1 MGRGVEWAAINIM
14 KSDQLTRGW
23 EARCLPP
30 ELCKVPLS
38 ATRPSLTD
46 NIGYRLPAKQQS
58 SLFLRME
65 QLIVVDAFGIVVN
78 LLYRQRRVLAIV

>member
-23 EARCLPP
+23 EARCLP
-30 ELCKVPLS
+30 VPLS

-46 NIGYRLPAKQQS
+46 NIGYHLPAKQQS
-58 SLFLRME
+58 SLFLRIE
-65 QLIVVDAFGIVVN
+65 QLIVVDAFGVVVS
-78 LLYRQRRVLAIV
+78 LLYRQRREFAI

>member
-23 EARCLPP
+23 EARCLP
-30 ELCKVPLS
+30 VPLS

-46 NIGYRLPAKQQS
+46 NIGYHLSA
-58 SLFLRME
+58 SLFLRIE

-78 LLYRQRRVLAIV
+78 LLYRQRRVLAI

>member
-23 EARCLPP
+23 EARCLP
-30 ELCKVPLS
+30 VPLS

-46 NIGYRLPAKQQS
+46 NIGYHLSASR
-58 SLFLRME
+58 FLRIE
-65 QLIVVDAFGIVVN
+65 QLIAVDAFGIVVN
-78 LLYRQRRVLAIV
+78 LLYRQRRVLAI

>member
-23 EARCLPP
+23 EARCLP
-30 ELCKVPLS
+30 VPLS

-46 NIGYRLPAKQQS
+46 NIGYHLTA
-58 SLFLRME
+58 SLFLRIE
-65 QLIVVDAFGIVVN
+65 QLIIVDAIAIVVN
-78 LLYRQRRVLAIV
+78 LLYRQRRVLAI

>member
-23 EARCLPP
+23 EAPCLP
-30 ELCKVPLS
+30 VPLS

-46 NIGYRLPAKQQS
+46 NIGYHLSAKQQS
-58 SLFLRME
+58 SRFLRIE
-65 QLIVVDAFGIVVN
+65 QFIVVDAFGIVVN
-78 LLYRQRRVLAIV
+78 LLYRQRRVLAI